1 MTGYLKLAAV
11 GAVTGLAALATL
23 TALRL
28 SKIKQNVKTRNHF
41 PSKAE
46 IIQGQLQLTLPV
58 TIINYSG
65 FTLTPKRVRVDV
77 TYKDKNGND
86 VQLGISPKIIPTLL
100 LKKDD
105 VFTPSFALDVDPTAL
120 VGLKQDSP
128 VTVSVKFDYWKLP
141 VQIDSVIKVS
151 DFVPTDLINTIKNK
165 LGNLLK
171 KLGLGNPATEVIWI
185 NPDYRENQTLFD
197 LPQKSLTPVVP
208 ISGYLP
214 TLNRVADCL

>member
-11 GAVTGLAALATL
+11 GAVTALASFATL

-28 SKIKQNVKTRNHF
+28 SKIKNNIKTRNGF

-58 TIINYSG
+58 TILNYSG
-65 FTLTPKRVRVDV
+65 FTLTPKRVRVEV

-86 VQLGISPKIIPTLL
+86 VQLGISPKIIPSLL

-105 VFTPSFALDVDPTAL
+105 VFTPSFILDVDPAAL
-120 VGLKQDSP
+120 VGLKQDSS

-141 VQIDSVIKVS
+141 VQIDTDIKVS

-165 LGNLLK
+165 LGSLLK
-171 KLGLGNPATEVIWI
+171 KLGLGNPTAELIWV
-185 NPDYRENQTLFD
+185 NPDYNKTLSYQ
-197 LPQKSLTPVVP
+197 PQNTLTPAIP